1 VSELFPAGITALTD
15 LPYTLH
21 EAIVRALL
29 YLSWEELPK
38 EDRPPRKMWLDADEL
53 GAWFKAVE
61 RRRDEQYGTHNSSSG
76 IEDPVEN
83 AAAKDLVSGG

>member
-38 EDRPPRKMWLDADEL
+38 EERPPRSIWLDAKEL
-53 GAWFKAVE
+53 GTWFKAVE
-61 RRRDEQYGTHNSSSG
+61 RRREEQYGNSNSSSE
-76 IEDPVEN
+76 IDDPVDN
-83 AAAKDLVSGG
+83 AAAKDLLVGD